1 MIPVR
6 SRREVTNGHYNLHA
20 LNAFEQIAR
29 VASVV
34 DKLPRNGA
42 VFFGLELGE
51 KRTTYGD
58 LLRGAVRLSC
68 SIPIVMGAPYPLG
81 FTTMVIPMRVAFP
94 SCTKRGTLFSN
105 KTAW

>member
-42 VFFGLELGE
+42 VFFWSGVRG
-51 KRTTYGD
+51 KKND
-58 LLRGAVRLSC
+58 LWRLASGC
-68 SIPIVMGAPYPLG
+68 S
-81 FTTMVIPMRVAFP
+81 
-94 SCTKRGTLFSN
+94 STKLFYTHSN
-105 KTAW
+105 GGSVSTGVYYNGYTHESSFSLVY